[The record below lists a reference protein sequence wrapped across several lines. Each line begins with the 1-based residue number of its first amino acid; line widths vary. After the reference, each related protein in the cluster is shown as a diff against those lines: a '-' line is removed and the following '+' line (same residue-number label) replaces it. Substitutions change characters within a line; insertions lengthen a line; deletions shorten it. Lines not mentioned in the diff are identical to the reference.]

1 MSPPLIGMF
10 KIESARDSDN
20 MDIPDG
26 VEIKGAD
33 EGYTLN
39 LKDSARQAMKAW
51 VAQEV
56 ENYW

>member
-10 KIESARDSDN
+10 KIESSRDSDN